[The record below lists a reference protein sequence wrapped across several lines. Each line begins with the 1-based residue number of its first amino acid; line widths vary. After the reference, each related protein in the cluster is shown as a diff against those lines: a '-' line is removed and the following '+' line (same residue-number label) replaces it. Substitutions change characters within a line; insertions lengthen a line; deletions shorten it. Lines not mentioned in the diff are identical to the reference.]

1 MNNTPESSNARQ
13 EKTGTK
19 VLGSLFDYIEILAIA
34 ILAVLL
40 IFSFCF
46 RLCRV
51 DGRSMNNT
59 LKDEETLITTNLFYE
74 PKQGDI
80 VVVHLVNEY
89 FEQPLVKRVIATEGQ
104 HVYIDLTDKK
114 VYVDGVLFD
123 DKNTFLDG
131 DVYQKGYFDTSRL
144 SETPDGH
151 TVFVADVPEGHI
163 FVMGDNRNHST
174 DSRSYMVGFVDERA
188 ILGKAIIRFSP
199 FTVFK

>member
-19 VLGSLFDYIEILAIA
+19 VLGSLFDYIEILAIS

-80 VVVHLVNEY
+80 VVFHLVNEY

>member
-13 EKTGTK
+13 NKTGMK
-19 VLGSLFDYIEILAIA
+19 ILGSLFDYIEILAIS

-46 RLCRV
+46 RLCQV

-80 VVVHLVNEY
+80 VVFHLVNEY
-89 FEQPLVKRVIATEGQ
+89 FEQPLVKRVIATEEQ

-131 DVYQKGYFDTSRL
+131 DIYQKGYFDTSRL
-144 SETPDGH
+144 SATPDGH
-151 TVFVADVPEGHI
+151 TVFIADVPEGHI

>member
-59 LKDEETLITTNLFYE
+59 LKDEETLITTNRFYE